1 MRKKKK
7 TAIFIILI
15 ALMIF
20 VINLKPI
27 GRMMFPLKYY
37 DYIVKYSK
45 EYNLSPF
52 LVASVIKVES
62 NFEKD
67 AVSVKNARGLMQ
79 LTPSTAKWA
88 SEQMKLEDFNVDM
101 LHEPMLNIRM
111 GCWYLNNLKEE
122 FGSDMEIVLA
132 AYNGGRGN
140 VKKWLNN
147 YENSKNGVDL
157 HYIPFEE
164 TDKYVKKVQVNYNIY
179 KFLYT
184 DDNDYVSLI
193 KQVILN
199 YFS

>member
-7 TAIFIILI
+7 TAIFVILI
-15 ALMIF
+15 VLMIF

-27 GRMMFPLKYY
+27 GRMIFPLKYY

-45 EYNLSPF
+45 EYNLNPF

-62 NFEKD
+62 NFEKG

-79 LTPSTAKWA
+79 LTPSTAEWA
-88 SEQMKLEDFNVDM
+88 AEQMKLGEFNVDM
-101 LHEPMLNIRM
+101 LYEPKVNIRM

-122 FGSDMEIVLA
+122 FGSDMELVLA

-147 YENSKNGVDL
+147 YENSKNGVNL
-157 HYIPFEE
+157 HYIPFKE
-164 TDKYVKKVQVNYNIY
+164 TDKYVKKVQVNYNVY